1 MFAALT
7 RGTRVQCKWFTNDLN
22 FLLECCSRC
31 CCSHPCPRPGP
42 AGPQR
47 RTCKNIWCERKN
59 ICICYHY
66 ISIII
71 KIIYAPDG
79 CWLGEHG
86 GVGGLGEDGGVIVDV
101 VDVDDELRGAGAG
114 RRAWADTAVWDIYI
128 LHSAGEM
135 LLELEMKVH
144 TKDRNHGERT
154 FTLKTLL

>member
-1 MFAALT
+1 MLLFTPVSSSRASGAAT
-7 RGTRVQCKWFTNDLN
+7 KDLQKYLVWMEKYLH
-22 FLLECCSRC
+22 LL
-31 CCSHPCPRPGP
+31 
-42 AGPQR
+42 
-47 RTCKNIWCERKN
+47 RK
-59 ICICYHY
+59 YY
-66 ISIII
+66 ISIIT

-86 GVGGLGEDGGVIVDV
+86 GVGGLGEDGGVVVDV

-144 TKDRNHGERT
+144 TKDRNHGESLVERI
-154 FTLKTLL
+154 FTLKTLLTMFRYLFSIVS